1 MSYTAFQRKP
11 PKGRCYSVREL
22 CVLLGSAGTP
32 LRADKLT
39 RTIHSL
45 SRQVPGGDVHCKRTR
60 VRLPDGREFDSYVI
74 DDIGLLLLLQWQEN
88 GGRFPALYAA
98 LKTQPI
104 EEEE

>member
-11 PKGRCYSVREL
+11 PKGRTYSVREL
-22 CVLLGSAGTP
+22 CALLGSARSP

-39 RTIHSL
+39 STIHRL
-45 SRQVPGGDVHCKRTR
+45 SRQVPGGDAHCRRTR

-88 GGRFPALYAA
+88 GGRFPPTYAA
-98 LKTQPI
+98 LKTEPI
-104 EEEE
+104 EDPE

>member
-22 CVLLGSAGTP
+22 CVLLGSVRTP

-39 RTIHSL
+39 RTIHTL

-74 DDIGLLLLLQWQEN
+74 DDIGAFAPPSVAGERRALSRPLCGLEN
-88 GGRFPALYAA
+88 S
-98 LKTQPI
+98 TD
-104 EEEE
+104 

>member
-1 MSYTAFQRKP
+1 M
-11 PKGRCYSVREL
+11 
-22 CVLLGSAGTP
+22 
-32 LRADKLT
+32 
-39 RTIHSL
+39 
-45 SRQVPGGDVHCKRTR
+45 HCKRTR

-104 EEEE
+104 EDEE